1 MIALVEALVLNCFVG
16 RSELIHENA
25 AGGRFFEGS
34 DKVDANNA
42 KMMQNGNWQPSSSGV
57 TVCALKKATIAKAC
71 NGGVIF
77 QPSMFEAGLSGDFEI
92 IAGSAYGA
100 SLEGV
105 TLRVPQE

>member
-1 MIALVEALVLNCFVG
+1 MIALVEVLVLNCFVR

-34 DKVDANNA
+34 EKVDTDNANVIQ
-42 KMMQNGNWQPSSSGV
+42 KGNWAPSSSGV
-57 TVCALKKATIAKAC
+57 AVCALKKATIAQAC

-77 QPSMFEAGLSGDFEI
+77 QPSMYDAGISGDFEI